1 MKEFLPVI
9 RSSQLFSGIA
19 EEELE
24 PMLSC
29 LEARREAFPKDAF
42 LLRVGDTV
50 ESVGIVLSGSIII
63 IQEDIWG
70 NRNILSKAGQGQ
82 VYAAA
87 FACAPGAVLNV
98 SVVAETPVTVML
110 LNIRRVL
117 TVCSSACEHHNRII
131 RNLLAEL
138 AEKNLL
144 QNEKTHPHGA
154 TDNKGQADVVP
165 FC

>member
-42 LLRVGDTV
+42 LLRTGDTA

-82 VYAAA
+82 AYAAA
-87 FACAPGAVLNV
+87 FACAPGAVCSMSPARKV
-98 SVVAETPVTVML
+98 SG
-110 LNIRRVL
+110 
-117 TVCSSACEHHNRII
+117 S
-131 RNLLAEL
+131 
-138 AEKNLL
+138 
-144 QNEKTHPHGA
+144 
-154 TDNKGQADVVP
+154 
-165 FC
+165 

>member
-42 LLRVGDTV
+42 LLRVGDTA
-50 ESVGIVLSGSIII
+50 ESVGIVLCGSIII

-110 LNIRRVL
+110 LNNTDLRTDLNGWDDGPQTDCKRDLV
-117 TVCSSACEHHNRII
+117 
-131 RNLLAEL
+131 RNKSTG
-138 AEKNLL
+138 KNLL
-144 QNEKTHPHGA
+144 LKINTHRLPCIRGHLQEPH
-154 TDNKGQADVVP
+154 V
-165 FC
+165 